1 VRAQRVTTTRKKSM
15 KTIICVLLLLAG
27 LPAGAA
33 ETLRIDAL
41 HSAVVFSWNHFGFS
55 NPLARFEQIEGEV
68 RLDANDLGKST
79 VQVALALD
87 GVRTGVPA
95 LDQRLKSAQ
104 FFDAAAHPAITF
116 KSTRVEQLVP
126 GQLRITGELSM
137 GGVTRPAVLQAKLNK
152 IQAEAGKVNRAGFD
166 AETIV
171 RRSDFGLD
179 RYVPAVSDEISV
191 RITLEAFVDS

>member
-1 VRAQRVTTTRKKSM
+1 M

-33 ETLRIDAL
+33 DTLRIDAL

-68 RLDANDLGKST
+68 RLDASDLGKST